1 MIFGTPLNSE
11 GRFLLNSAVTQSCQ
25 TSFDLAMDATSLP
38 RRYRDFIRHHTHV
51 TYPDESERRQQIN
64 VSEVINKLDAIG
76 MQHVP
81 IPTIWDGVHLVDD
94 GRLAGTYEID
104 RRLKLTYRM
113 RMWPVTRALDEI
125 FRWSDRD
132 RLAYH
137 NLADCLREVEFD
149 DIKGRTDIDRAIAN
163 IALIMTAK
171 KAIAIGIPAE
181 TVSAQINWALQEV
194 GGLESDD
201 VALLEWLPDESSLKV
216 DSQIDYE
223 QMARDRGVSETL
235 LVEQIETRGR
245 IASLL
250 SECFGG
256 VRKETEYKEIHPLS
270 VRRLDIASR
279 MLAEPGLEALVRIA
293 RIANEYVGFQPR
305 FEKKMVPAADGDQTQ
320 MRMMESF
327 SELPR
332 MVPAAW
338 ALKNAAPKYF
348 RYRLATKSFMVREK
362 IKKSDKKQLFYAML
376 DRSKSM
382 QQGERI
388 YKLIAILMNR
398 LRAVMRREAILG
410 FSFFDSVV
418 HEQVMVEEVS
428 EARAAMQDLH
438 YKFFL
443 GDDTDIN
450 LAIREGIERIKQVV
464 TDTEAERP
472 ELIIVS
478 DGDHGINVNAEELEG
493 IILHAFIVEE
503 VNDDLVTLA
512 KESGGVGLQE
522 L

>member
-1 MIFGTPLNSE
+1 MRTPPAKQDS
-11 GRFLLNSAVTQSCQ
+11 T
-25 TSFDLAMDATSLP
+25 P
-38 RRYRDFIRHHTHV
+38 RRFRNFLRFHTHI

-64 VSEVINKLDAIG
+64 TTEVIRKLDAIG

-81 IPTIWDGVHLVDD
+81 VPVIWDGVHLVDE
-94 GRLAGTYEID
+94 GKLASTLEIK
-104 RRLKLTYRM
+104 RRIHETYRL
-113 RMWPVTRALDEI
+113 RMWKISRLLDEI
-125 FRWSDRD
+125 FRWSLCDVEHYNQ
-132 RLAYH
+132 LA
-137 NLADCLREVEFD
+137 NCLRDVDFEM
-149 DIKGRTDIDRAIAN
+149 IKGRTEIDRAIAN
-163 IALIMTAK
+163 IAIVTTAK
-171 KAIAIGIPAE
+171 KALASGIPSDILA
-181 TVSAQINWALQEV
+181 TQINWALEEV
-194 GGLESDD
+194 GALESDD
-201 VALLEWLPDESSLKV
+201 IELLECLPDEAELRSS
-216 DSQIDYE
+216 DNMDFE
-223 QMARDRGVSETL
+223 QMAIDRGISQTQV
-235 LVEQIETRGR
+235 VENVEVRGK
-245 IASLL
+245 IASLF
-250 SECFGG
+250 SQCFGG
-256 VRKETEYKEIHPLS
+256 MHSAPEQKEIHPLA

-279 MLAEPGLEALVRIA
+279 MLRDPSLEALMRIA

-305 FEKKMVPAADGDQTQ
+305 FEKKMLPAPDGDQTR
-320 MRMMESF
+320 MRMMQSF
-327 SELPR
+327 DELSR

-338 ALKNAAPKYF
+338 ALKVASPKYF

-398 LRAVMRREAILG
+398 LRAVMRGDAILG

-418 HEQVMVEEVS
+418 HEEVMVYEVP
-428 EARAAMQDLH
+428 EAREAMQNLT

-450 LAIREGIERIKQVV
+450 LAIREGVKRIEQVV

-478 DGDHGINVNAEELEG
+478 DGDHGINVRLEELKG
-493 IILHAFIVEE
+493 VILHAFIVEE
-503 VNDDLVTLA
+503 VNDDLIKLA
-512 KESGGVGLQE
+512 RESGGVALQE